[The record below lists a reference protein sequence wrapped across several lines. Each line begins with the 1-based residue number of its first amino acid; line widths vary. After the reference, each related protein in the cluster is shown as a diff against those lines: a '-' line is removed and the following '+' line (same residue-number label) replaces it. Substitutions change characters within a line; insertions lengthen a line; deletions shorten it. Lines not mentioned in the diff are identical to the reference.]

1 MARLQSG
8 ISFYKSCSEGLKMTA
23 YVTLTFWCSENK
35 HVAQAQCVL
44 LLAVVRKGSPRKFH
58 DIPFKLKRADA

>member
-1 MARLQSG
+1 
-8 ISFYKSCSEGLKMTA
+8 MTA

-35 HVAQAQCVL
+35 HMAQAQCVL